1 MGATTR
7 LLILGTAL
15 ACAPAAA
22 ARLAWSMAAPMP
34 TGKGGHVAG
43 VVGGKVLTA
52 GGTYWSD
59 ERTKVWTGDLHV
71 YDPASDTWSEGP
83 AMPFPLSY
91 GAGATV
97 GDRLYIVSGSDGR
110 RDYPET
116 IICARVRGAYHW
128 LWGPPL
134 PAPRI
139 YAGAAVVGTKLYVIG
154 GAPDN
159 EMKGR
164 FHNDALVLD
173 TARPRDGWRTCR
185 AMPGPGRALMAAAAV
200 GDTIHVFGGYV
211 KDGARARNSADAF
224 KYDAANDRWRRLPS
238 LPFATR
244 GSDAVAVN
252 DRVYLLGG
260 YVTWPAST
268 LREDGFSDKVL
279 RLDEKRGEYLVAGEL
294 PLPLIGC
301 NPRLLSDGRVFI
313 HGGEDRMKHRT
324 DLAAFVRLP

>member
-1 MGATTR
+1 MHTATR
-7 LLILGTAL
+7 LLILGAVL
-15 ACAPAAA
+15 ASAPSTA

-34 TGKGGHVAG
+34 TGKAGHVAG
-43 VVGGKVLTA
+43 VVGGKVLSA

-59 ERTKVWTGDLHV
+59 ERTKVWTGDLRI
-71 YDPASDTWSEGP
+71 YDPATDAWSEGP

-97 GDRLYIVSGSDGR
+97 GDRLYIVSGSDGK

-134 PAPRI
+134 PEPRI
-139 YAGAAVVGTKLYVIG
+139 YAAAAVVGTKLYVIG
-154 GAPDN
+154 GAPDH
-159 EMKGR
+159 EFKGR
-164 FHNDALVLD
+164 FYNDALVLD
-173 TARPRDGWRTCR
+173 TARPGEGWRSCR
-185 AMPGPGRALMAAAAV
+185 AMPGPGRALLAATAV
-200 GDTIHVFGGYV
+200 GDTIYVFGGYV
-211 KDGARARNSADAF
+211 RDGARMRNSPDAF

-252 DRVYLLGG
+252 DRVYIMGG
-260 YVTWPAST
+260 YVTWPAAT
-268 LREDGFSDKVL
+268 LREEGFTGRVL
-279 RLDEKRGEYLVAGEL
+279 RLDEGRGEYSVEGDL
-294 PLPLIGC
+294 PVPLIGC
-301 NPRLLSDGRVFI
+301 NPRRLPDGRVFI
-313 HGGEDRMKHRT
+313 HGGEDGMRRRT